1 MSKIFRKDIFIFII
15 GIALVCYPI
24 ISNCVASKDNASL
37 ISTYDKQV
45 DNLSSAE
52 KKEMIKNAE
61 QWNDK
66 LYRQQ
71 KGISVDDN
79 LDYLNIL
86 NIGNGI
92 IGSIEIPQ
100 IDVSLPIYHG
110 TNDDVLNIGAGHVE
124 DSSMPVGGI
133 NTHTVITG
141 HSGLPSN
148 KLFTRLDELEEK
160 DKFYIY
166 VLDEVLA
173 YEIDKIEIV
182 LPEKVDYTIEDGK
195 DLATL
200 VTCTPYGVNTHRLMV
215 TGHRVSFVP
224 EQKNEAATKIP
235 SLHEI
240 AVYSVPVI
248 FTVLGIIVFKKK
260 KGAKINA

>member
-1 MSKIFRKDIFIFII
+1 MIKKILKKDIVIFII
-15 GIALVCYPI
+15 GLALVCYPI
-24 ISNCVASKDNASL
+24 ISNYVASKDNASL

-71 KGISVDDN
+71 KGISVNDN
-79 LDYLNIL
+79 LEYMDIL

-92 IGSIEIPQ
+92 IGTIEIPK
-100 IDVSLPIYHG
+100 IEVNLPIYHG
-110 TNDDVLNIGAGHVE
+110 TNDDVLSVGAGHLE
-124 DSSMPVGGI
+124 DTSIPVGGE

-148 KLFTRLDELEEK
+148 KLFTRLDELEK
-160 DKFYIY
+160 NDKFYIY

-173 YEIDKIEIV
+173 YEIDKIEVV
-182 LPEKVDYTIEDGK
+182 LPENANYQIEDGK

-200 VTCTPYGVNTHRLMV
+200 VTCTPYGINTHRLLV
-215 TGHRVSFVP
+215 TGHRIPYKQSVKDKIR
-224 EQKNEAATKIP
+224 KNLPSNHELIIYAIP
-235 SLHEI
+235 LVFI
-240 AVYSVPVI
+240 VLAIII
-248 FTVLGIIVFKKK
+248 FKK
-260 KGAKINA
+260 KGAKK

>member
-1 MSKIFRKDIFIFII
+1 MINKILKKDIVIFII
-15 GIALVCYPI
+15 GLALVCYPI
-24 ISNCVASKDNASL
+24 ISNYVASKDNASL

-66 LYRQQ
+66 LYCQQ

-92 IGSIEIPQ
+92 IGTIEIPQ
-100 IDVSLPIYHG
+100 IDVNLPIYHG

-124 DSSMPVGGI
+124 NSSMPVGGT

-141 HSGLPSN
+141 HSGLPSA
-148 KLFTRLDELEEK
+148 KLFTRLDELK
-160 DKFYIY
+160 KNDKFYIY

-173 YEIDKIEIV
+173 YEIDTIETV
-182 LPEKVDYTIEDGK
+182 LPENANYQIEDGK

-200 VTCTPYGVNTHRLMV
+200 VTCTPYGINTHRLLV
-215 TGHRVSFVP
+215 TGHRIPYEQSVKGTIRKNLPSNHEFVIY
-224 EQKNEAATKIP
+224 TIP
-235 SLHEI
+235 LVFI
-240 AVYSVPVI
+240 
-248 FTVLGIIVFKKK
+248 VLGIIIFRK
-260 KGAKINA
+260 KGAKK

>member
-24 ISNCVASKDNASL
+24 ISSFVASKDNMGL
-37 ISTYDKQV
+37 ISTYETKV

-52 KKEMIKNAE
+52 KKEMIKKAE

-79 LDYLNIL
+79 LDYQNIL
-86 NIGNGI
+86 NIGDEI
-92 IGSIEIPQ
+92 IGTIEIPA
-100 IDVSLPIYHG
+100 IDVNLPIYHG

-124 DSSMPVGGI
+124 DSSMPVGGT

-148 KLFTRLDELEEK
+148 KLFTRLDELEK
-160 DKFYIY
+160 MINFIFIYLMKF
-166 VLDEVLA
+166 
-173 YEIDKIEIV
+173 
-182 LPEKVDYTIEDGK
+182 
-195 DLATL
+195 
-200 VTCTPYGVNTHRLMV
+200 
-215 TGHRVSFVP
+215 
-224 EQKNEAATKIP
+224 
-235 SLHEI
+235 LHM
-240 AVYSVPVI
+240 
-248 FTVLGIIVFKKK
+248 K
-260 KGAKINA
+260 

>member
-1 MSKIFRKDIFIFII
+1 MNIKKWFRKDILIFMI

-24 ISNCVASKDNASL
+24 ISNCIASKDNASL

-52 KKEMIKNAE
+52 KKEMIKNAK

-79 LDYLNIL
+79 LGYLNIL

-100 IDVSLPIYHG
+100 IDVNLPIYHG
-110 TNDDVLNIGAGHVE
+110 TNDDVLNVGAGHVE
-124 DSSMPVGGI
+124 NSSMPVGGT

-148 KLFTRLDELEEK
+148 KLFTRLDELEK
-160 DKFYIY
+160 NDKFYIY

-173 YEIDKIEIV
+173 YEIDKIEVV
-182 LPEKVDYTIEDGK
+182 LPENANYQIEDGK

-200 VTCTPYGVNTHRLMV
+200 VTCTPYGINTHRLLV
-215 TGHRVSFVP
+215 TGHRIPYEGVKDTIRKNLPSNHELIIYTIPLLFV
-224 EQKNEAATKIP
+224 
-235 SLHEI
+235 
-240 AVYSVPVI
+240 
-248 FTVLGIIVFKKK
+248 VLGII
-260 KGAKINA
+260 I